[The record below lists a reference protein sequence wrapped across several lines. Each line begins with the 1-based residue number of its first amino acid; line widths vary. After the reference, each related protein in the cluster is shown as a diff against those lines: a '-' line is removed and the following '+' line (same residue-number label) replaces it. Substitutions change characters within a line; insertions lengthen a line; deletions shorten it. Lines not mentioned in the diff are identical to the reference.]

1 MAEWLPERIAR
12 GAQGIGTFQFKA
24 EALIVLPESVLHELV
39 PIHVKIDILLKH
51 SDNFVLNDKRCKL

>member
-24 EALIVLPESVLHELV
+24 EALIVLPESVLYELITV
-39 PIHVKIDILLKH
+39 HVKIDILLEY
-51 SDNFVLNDKRCKL
+51 SDNFVLNNKRCKL